1 MVKEETKQYHNEE
14 LQKIL
19 EKDLTEYRYGE
30 FAGILQD
37 IFQRRAFEF
46 NYSNEEMREQLDI
59 FLSRVKKIKVV
70 SKKDMSRNSDEELAG
85 RYITG
90 RKAIEF
96 NREYYEKVCDW
107 CKGDKEKIGQVYYE
121 ILAHEDPA
129 GPFDYLRLVL

>member
-19 EKDLTEYRYGE
+19 EKGLTKYRYGD
-30 FAGILQD
+30 FAEILQD

-46 NYSNEEMREQLDI
+46 NYSNEEMKEQLDI
-59 FLSRVKKIKVV
+59 FLSRVKRIKVV

-107 CKGDKEKIGQVYYE
+107 CKGDKEKIG
-121 ILAHEDPA
+121 
-129 GPFDYLRLVL
+129 